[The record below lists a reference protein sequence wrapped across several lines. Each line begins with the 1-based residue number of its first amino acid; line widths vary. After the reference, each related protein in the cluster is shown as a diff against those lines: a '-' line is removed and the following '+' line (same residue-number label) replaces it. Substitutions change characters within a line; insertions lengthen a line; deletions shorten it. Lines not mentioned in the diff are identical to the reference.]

1 MPIQNIIFDLGGVI
15 LDLDSKRMN
24 DRFHKLGVKDFE
36 RYFTLKEQTGFF
48 EDLELGLITSEEFCE
63 RLRQAAEVELDDR
76 VIEATW
82 NLILKDFK
90 KERMEFL
97 ENISKE
103 YKIFLFSN
111 TNSIHAECFE
121 KRCVEQMGKSLES
134 YFDAVFYSHGLHLRK
149 PDKMAFEEV
158 LLQAGLHAEETLF
171 IDDNAANIYGAQ
183 KAGLQTILLQSPQT
197 ILDLKLH

>member
-1 MPIQNIIFDLGGVI
+1 MPFQNIIFDLGGVI

-111 TNSIHAECFE
+111 TNSIHAKCFE

-183 KAGLQTILLQSPQT
+183 KAGLQTIHLQSPQT